1 MKLHPSFTELGNK
14 SLCVT
19 IGENWGGDGRM
30 KSMWLEL
37 LVLILFSLTK
47 KKAEW
52 ECGMY
57 RGIGVRCTR
66 KVKKVFNVKNETGRN
81 RLGYVL

>member
-1 MKLHPSFTELGNK
+1 
-14 SLCVT
+14 
-19 IGENWGGDGRM
+19 M

-37 LVLILFSLTK
+37 LALILLSLTK

-52 ECGMY
+52 EHGIY

-66 KVKKVFNVKNETGRN
+66 NVKKVFNVKNEIGRN
-81 RLGYVL
+81 RLGCVL